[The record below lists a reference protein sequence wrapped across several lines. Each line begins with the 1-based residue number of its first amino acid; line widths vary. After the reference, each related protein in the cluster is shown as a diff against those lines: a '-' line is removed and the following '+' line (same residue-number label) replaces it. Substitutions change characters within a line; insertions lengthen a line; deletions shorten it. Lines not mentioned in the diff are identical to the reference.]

1 MGTDC
6 FIEHDME
13 ISRQHYLPGTIK
25 IGNNVLFA
33 KHVFI
38 DYSGSIE
45 IKDNVRITNGV
56 IIETHHHPFHSDY
69 KMPRDIINVDKL
81 LIEEGCNWFK
91 SNNLELCNYI
101 GKYARVGAGVVVTKD
116 VPDYATEVGV
126 PAKIIKIKNDS

>member
-1 MGTDC
+1 
-6 FIEHDME
+6 ME

-81 LIEEGCNWFK
+81 LIEEGAVIGSKAIILN
-91 SNNLELCNYI
+91 SCNYI
-101 GKYARVGAGVVVTKD
+101 GKYARVGAGAVVTKD
-116 VPDYATEVGV
+116 VPDYATVVGV
-126 PAKIIKIKNDS
+126 PAKIIKINKPD